1 MLRLDRAL
9 CRLRMGVR
17 MTRAQQLR
25 LIWRHTHRDLKGRI
39 NGKGNKY
46 IVFCRA
52 DGPHLVELPE
62 ITDQEIAQRMPYA
75 LRKEAQRRAGK

>member
-1 MLRLDRAL
+1 VLRLGCAL

-25 LIWRHTHRDLKGRI
+25 LIWRHTHRDFKGKRDCH
-39 NGKGNKY
+39 KY

-52 DGPHLVELPE
+52 DGTHLVDLRD
-62 ITDQEIAQRMPYA
+62 ITDKEIADRMPYA